1 LKPFIEGLLSIL
13 LGVNMKKLYDLSGRE
28 QKVAEASFEYL
39 KSLGWKEKKPAAK
52 KAPAKKAVKDGN
64 SK

>member
-1 LKPFIEGLLSIL
+1 
-13 LGVNMKKLYDLSGRE
+13 MKKLYKPSGQE
-28 QKVAEASFEYL
+28 VQVNETSLEYA

-64 SK
+64 SE

>member
-1 LKPFIEGLLSIL
+1 
-13 LGVNMKKLYDLSGRE
+13 MKKLYDLSGRE